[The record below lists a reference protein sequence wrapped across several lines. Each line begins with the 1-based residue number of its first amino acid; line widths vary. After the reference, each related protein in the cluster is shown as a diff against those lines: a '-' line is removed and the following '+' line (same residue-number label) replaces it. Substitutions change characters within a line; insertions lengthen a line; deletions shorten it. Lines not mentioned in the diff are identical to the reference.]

1 MPMTPHAKSRQSNS
15 ASPSAQADQFSA
27 FIDSSLTDS
36 EAKLVVEQLVRSEDH
51 QQTVLRYWLISD
63 VLNASNAPD
72 HRPALC
78 QKIADQIAKEPV
90 FLPQK
95 VRLARVGQ
103 SRRPLSG
110 GLRLAASLAAV
121 AFVGSGAFLVLN
133 LPTEPDTATL
143 MASGGAA
150 VDTRVLR
157 ASFDS
162 PQARALLDAHGA
174 SHVRLRIEE
183 R

>member
-1 MPMTPHAKSRQSNS
+1 MPMTPQANS
-15 ASPSAQADQFSA
+15 QETDGYDAQAEQLSA
-27 FIDSSLTDS
+27 FIDSNLTDS
-36 EAKLVVEQLVRSEDH
+36 QARLVAEQLSRSQVH
-51 QQTVLRYWLISD
+51 QHTVLGYWLISD
-63 VLNASNAPD
+63 VLGATTTPD

-95 VRLARVGQ
+95 VPLARVGQ
-103 SRRPLSG
+103 SRKPLSS
-110 GLRLAASLAAV
+110 GLRLAASLAAL
-121 AFVGSGAFLVLN
+121 AFVGSGAIVILN
-133 LPTEPDTATL
+133 LPTESDSATL
-143 MASGGAA
+143 MASGAPT
-150 VDTRVLR
+150 VDARVMR

-174 SHVRLRIEE
+174 SHVRLRIED